1 MKKLM
6 IAATIVCAAAMS
18 QAAVVT
24 WGGAIAA
31 PAYAQSGSYDD
42 FQAYPATA
50 VLIWSADAFS
60 SVDQLAGLTVGS
72 DANLAGVKV
81 AEVVDTFGI
90 TQAES
95 DAWSFAKEYSK
106 AGSGVDGYY
115 AILVTDGD
123 ANTKASYYQLAQI
136 SGTSES
142 SGATDRTIN
151 ADWSGGEFLEQGG
164 YTVTVGAVPEP
175 TSGLLL
181 LLGVA
186 GLALKRRRA

>member
-6 IAATIVCAAAMS
+6 IAAAIVCAAAIS

-24 WGGAIAA
+24 WGGAIAD
-31 PAYAQSGSYDD
+31 PAYPGIDTAAQK
-42 FQAYPATA
+42 YPATA
-50 VLIWSADAFS
+50 VLIWSASAFS

-72 DANLAGVKV
+72 DAKLAGVKV
-81 AEVVDTFGI
+81 AEVVDTYAI
-90 TQAES
+90 TQEDS
-95 DAWSFAKEYSK
+95 DAWGFSQNYSK

-115 AILVTDGD
+115 AVLVTDGD
-123 ANTKASYYQLAQI
+123 ANTMASYYQLAQI
-136 SGTSES
+136 SGTSEA
-142 SGATDRTIN
+142 SGSTDRTIN

-164 YTVTVGAVPEP
+164 YTVAVGAVPEP

-186 GLALKRRRA
+186 GLALRRRRA